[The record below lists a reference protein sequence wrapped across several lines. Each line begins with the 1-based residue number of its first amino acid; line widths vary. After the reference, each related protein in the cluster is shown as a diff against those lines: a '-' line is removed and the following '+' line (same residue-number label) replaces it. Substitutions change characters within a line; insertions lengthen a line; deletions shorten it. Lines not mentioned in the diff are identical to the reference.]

1 MIVNGNERVLFIKRG
16 DNFQPVGCLTSN
28 GMDEDTEMLPTTTR
42 NSEGWRTS
50 IPQIQG
56 FTINFEGLQVP
67 TIFQPNNDV
76 IYFST
81 MLITIL
87 NNSYNYS
94 LRFRIVRSDGWF
106 LYIQKGI
113 TNDSAVVAANPAGN
127 VLRGATIAE
136 TVENIVDNLT
146 TYNATAQVTF
156 NNDDDKINVVL
167 TESGAY
173 DVTQFL
179 ILVSEDAPTIATYIL
194 DTVEVENPNQLVSY
208 DRLRQIKRNRE
219 KITWRIFSPE
229 VGTQFIDE
237 GEGYIA
243 NISESSPVNND
254 ASFSGSIIGWGVPRV
269 LLLNVAIGT
278 NGEFIT
284 DGEDNI
290 ISP

>member
-179 ILVSEDAPTIATYIL
+179 ILVSEGAPTIATYIL

>member
-113 TNDSAVVAANPAGN
+113 TNDSAVVSANPAGN

-229 VGTQFIDE
+229 IGTQFIDE

>member
-113 TNDSAVVAANPAGN
+113 TNDSAIVAANPAGN

-284 DGEDNI
+284 DGDDNL

>member
-127 VLRGATIAE
+127 VLRGSTIAE

-167 TESGAY
+167 TESGLY

>member
-167 TESGAY
+167 TESGLY

-229 VGTQFIDE
+229 IGTQFIDE

-284 DGEDNI
+284 DGDDNL

>member
-42 NSEGWRTS
+42 NSQGWRTS

-229 VGTQFIDE
+229 IGTQFIDE

>member
-76 IYFST
+76 IFFST

>member
-1 MIVNGNERVLFIKRG
+1 MVISGNDRVLWIKRG
-16 DNFQPVGCLTSN
+16 DVFQPVGCLTSN
-28 GMDEDTEMLPTTTR
+28 GMDEDTEMLPTSTR

-50 IPQIQG
+50 IPQMQG

-67 TIFQPNNDV
+67 TIFQANTDV
-76 IYFST
+76 IFFST
-81 MLITIL
+81 MIISVLD
-87 NNSYNYS
+87 NDYNYS

-106 LYIQKGI
+106 IYVQKGI
-113 TNDSAVVAANPAGN
+113 TDDPAIVATNPAGN

-146 TYNATAQVTF
+146 TYNTTAQVTF
-156 NNDDDKINVVL
+156 NNDDDNINVVL
-167 TESGAY
+167 TESGNY
-173 DVTQFL
+173 EVTQFV
-179 ILVSEDAPTIATYIL
+179 ILVSTGAPTIATYVL
-194 DTVEVENPNQLVSY
+194 DTVEIENPNQLVSY

-237 GEGYIA
+237 GEGYVA

-254 ASFSGSIIGWGVPRV
+254 ASFSGSIMGWGVPRV
-269 LLLNVAIGT
+269 LLVNVAIGT

-284 DGEDNI
+284 DGDDNI
-290 ISP
+290 IAP

>member
-16 DNFQPVGCLTSN
+16 ENFQPVGCLTSN

-42 NSEGWRTS
+42 NAEGWRTS
-50 IPQIQG
+50 IPQLQG

-67 TIFQPNNDV
+67 TIFQANSDV
-76 IYFST
+76 IFFST
-81 MLITIL
+81 MIISVL
-87 NNSYNYS
+87 NNDYNY
-94 LRFRIVRSDGWF
+94 
-106 LYIQKGI
+106 
-113 TNDSAVVAANPAGN
+113 
-127 VLRGATIAE
+127 
-136 TVENIVDNLT
+136 
-146 TYNATAQVTF
+146 
-156 NNDDDKINVVL
+156 
-167 TESGAY
+167 
-173 DVTQFL
+173 
-179 ILVSEDAPTIATYIL
+179 LVSDEAPTIATYIL
-194 DTVEVENPNQLVSY
+194 DVVEMQNPNQLVSY

-229 VGTQFIDE
+229 IGTQFIDE
-237 GEGYIA
+237 GEGFIA

-254 ASFSGSIIGWGVPRV
+254 ASFSGSIMGWGVPRV

>member
-1 MIVNGNERVLFIKRG
+1 
-16 DNFQPVGCLTSN
+16 
-28 GMDEDTEMLPTTTR
+28 
-42 NSEGWRTS
+42 
-50 IPQIQG
+50 
-56 FTINFEGLQVP
+56 
-67 TIFQPNNDV
+67 
-76 IYFST
+76 
-81 MLITIL
+81 
-87 NNSYNYS
+87 
-94 LRFRIVRSDGWF
+94 

-127 VLRGATIAE
+127 VLRGSTIAE

-146 TYNATAQVTF
+146 TYNATSQVTF

-229 VGTQFIDE
+229 IGTQFIDE

>member
-179 ILVSEDAPTIATYIL
+179 ILVSEGAPTIATYIL

-229 VGTQFIDE
+229 IGTQFIDE

>member
-16 DNFQPVGCLTSN
+16 ENFQPVGCLTSN

-42 NSEGWRTS
+42 NAEGWRTS
-50 IPQIQG
+50 IPQLQG

-67 TIFQPNNDV
+67 TIFQANTDV
-76 IYFST
+76 ISFST
-81 MLITIL
+81 MIISVL
-87 NNSYNYS
+87 NNDFNYS

-113 TNDSAVVAANPAGN
+113 TNDAGIVASNPAGN
-127 VLRGATIAE
+127 VLKGATIAE

-146 TYNATAQVTF
+146 TYNATTQVTF
-156 NNDDDKINVVL
+156 NNDDDNVNVVL
-167 TESGAY
+167 TQQGSY
-173 DVTQFL
+173 DVTQFVV
-179 ILVSEDAPTIATYIL
+179 LVSDEAPTIATYVLNTI
-194 DTVEVENPNQLVSY
+194 EVENPNQLVSY

-229 VGTQFIDE
+229 IGTQFIDE
-237 GEGYIA
+237 GEGFIA

-284 DGEDNI
+284 DGDGNLI
-290 ISP
+290 AP

>member
-16 DNFQPVGCLTSN
+16 ENFQPVGCLTSN

-50 IPQIQG
+50 IPQLQG

-67 TIFQPNNDV
+67 TIFQANTDV
-76 IYFST
+76 IFFST
-81 MLITIL
+81 MIISVL
-87 NNSYNYS
+87 NNDYNYS

-156 NNDDDKINVVL
+156 NNDDDNINVVL
-167 TESGAY
+167 TQQGSY
-173 DVTQFL
+173 DVTQFVV
-179 ILVSEDAPTIATYIL
+179 LVSDEAPTIATYIL
-194 DTVEVENPNQLVSY
+194 DVVEMQNPNQLVSY

-229 VGTQFIDE
+229 IGTQFIDE
-237 GEGYIA
+237 GEGFIA

-254 ASFSGSIIGWGVPRV
+254 ASFSGSIMGWGVPRV